1 MRMREPTRRRPR
13 AFCVHLLI
21 GDAACLPVS
30 DTDVHNEGE
39 DDDDNECD
47 DDDEHAVEEEEE
59 GLSSDTSLLQPYA
72 SLSVDT

>member
-1 MRMREPTRRRPR
+1 MRMREQTRRRPR

-39 DDDDNECD
+39 DDDNEYD

-59 GLSSDTSLLQPYA
+59 GISSDTSLLQPYA